1 MQLKTK
7 IRLGLLTVF
16 GFVTVLGIIGS
27 YYLDKVAQN
36 SEAVLRDNYQTI
48 NYTREMSLAMNDIV
62 QTLSLENSSTE
73 FMNRQLRTAIDR
85 FRRYLKLE
93 AGNATERGEQELI
106 EEIRVQFANF
116 AEQIYPY
123 RADAALSKEAYRMNR
138 SIKKLLEGIYTA
150 NEAGIRRNAEEAA
163 TTVERIMLSMIIIA
177 LIFFVLAV
185 AAMVY
190 LPNLIA
196 RPFTTLTEGIQQIS
210 RRNYRQRLPVQ
221 SNDEIGQMATAF
233 NQMAEKLDEY
243 ENLNL
248 NQLFTEKQRTETI
261 IQRMNDPILGM
272 DAAGKVLFANERLL
286 ELVGEEE
293 ATLVGQPIGRVAA
306 RNELLGNLI
315 KEALPPDAVKSQL
328 LQGVALDKE
337 GERFYFNKE
346 ILVVNVDDR
355 SRGSGQSSGVVVIL
369 KNITQLKEKDMAKT
383 NFLATLS
390 HELKTPISAIDM
402 SVRLLQDKR
411 IGALNEDQ
419 TDMVHTLGAN
429 SRRLLKMV
437 NEILDISKIETGNL
451 QLDFER
457 TRPEAVVERATDN
470 VQSLFDEREVTL
482 VEELDPDLPE
492 MLLDV
497 QKTSGVLINFLT
509 NALRYSKAGDK
520 VKVVVEQE
528 RDQLQFSVRDRGPG
542 IPAIEQARIFQRYRR
557 VANDKTKGTGL
568 GLAISKEF
576 VEAQGG
582 RIWVESE
589 PGEGS
594 CFFFSLPVNQ
604 LSASALP
611 ESSSSHSLP

>member
-16 GFVTVLGIIGS
+16 GFVTILGIIGS

-48 NYTREMSLAMNDIV
+48 AYTREMSLAMNDIV
-62 QTLSLENSSTE
+62 QTLSLENSSPE

-93 AGNATERGEQELI
+93 GGNATEQGELALI
-106 EEIRVQFANF
+106 EEIRVLFAGF
-116 AEQIYPY
+116 ADQIYPY
-123 RADAALSKEAYRMNR
+123 QPEAALSKEAYRMNR

-248 NQLFTEKQRTETI
+248 SQLFTEKRRTETI

-272 DAAGKVLFANERLL
+272 DAAGQVLFANERFL

-293 ATLVGQPIGRVAA
+293 ATLVGQHIDRVAA
-306 RNELLGNLI
+306 RNELLANLI
-315 KEALPPDAVKSQL
+315 KEALPPDRIKSQL

-346 ILVVNVDDR
+346 ILVVDVEQPQGTPN
-355 SRGSGQSSGVVVIL
+355 SSGVVLIL

-402 SVRLLQDKR
+402 SVRLLNDKR
-411 IGALNEDQ
+411 IGRLNEDQ
-419 TDMVHTLGAN
+419 ADMVETLGAN
-429 SRRLLKMV
+429 SKRLLKMV

-451 QLDFER
+451 QLDFESA
-457 TRPEAVVERATDN
+457 RPEAVVERAVSN
-470 VQSLFDEREVTL
+470 VQSLFQEKAVRLSRRIDEA
-482 VEELDPDLPE
+482 LPA
-492 MLLDV
+492 MQLDV

-509 NALRYSKAGDK
+509 NALRYSEAGDH
-520 VKVVVEQE
+520 VKVVVERE
-528 RDQLQFSVRDRGPG
+528 GPQLQFSVRDEGPG
-542 IPAIEQARIFQRYRR
+542 IPAVEQARIFQRYRR
-557 VANDKTKGTGL
+557 VTNDKTKGTGL

-582 RIWVESE
+582 RIWVEST

-594 CFFFSLPVNQ
+594 CFFFSLPIDQ
-604 LSASALP
+604 FSASVDVP
-611 ESSSSHSLP
+611 SSKSHSLP